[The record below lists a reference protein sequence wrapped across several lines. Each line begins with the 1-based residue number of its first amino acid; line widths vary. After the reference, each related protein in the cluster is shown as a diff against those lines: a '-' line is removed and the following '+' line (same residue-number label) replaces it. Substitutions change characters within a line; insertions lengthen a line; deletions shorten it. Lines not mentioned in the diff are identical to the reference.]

1 MSNFDDFSM
10 QSYLRKRFFNILQDK
25 DRDKIQRL
33 QNYFCSFILV
43 YYTSISNFSKEE
55 KKESVEKFLSKIFNK
70 KENTISSILKQLDEF
85 KDKNNSR
92 EECLQVVLGH
102 ITASK

>member
-10 QSYLRKRFFNILQDK
+10 QSYLRKRFFNILQDE
-25 DRDKIQRL
+25 DRDKAQRL

-55 KKESVEKFLSKIFNK
+55 KKENIEKFLSKIFNK
-70 KENTISSILKQLDEF
+70 EESMISSILIQLHEF
-85 KDKNNSR
+85 KDSNNSR
-92 EECLQVVLGH
+92 DECMQVALK
-102 ITASK
+102 IN

>member
-1 MSNFDDFSM
+1 M

-25 DRDKIQRL
+25 DRDKAQRL

-55 KKESVEKFLSKIFNK
+55 KKENIEKFLSKIFNK
-70 KENTISSILKQLDEF
+70 EESMISSILIQLHEF
-85 KDKNNSR
+85 KDSNNSR
-92 EECLQVVLGH
+92 DECMQVALK
-102 ITASK
+102 IN

>member
-25 DRDKIQRL
+25 DRDKAQRL

-55 KKESVEKFLSKIFNK
+55 KKENIEKFLSKIFNK
-70 KENTISSILKQLDEF
+70 EESMISSILIQLHEF
-85 KDKNNSR
+85 KDSNNSR
-92 EECLQVVLGH
+92 DECMQVALK
-102 ITASK
+102 IN